1 MSMAVSMVRFSVPV
15 NNYGTEF
22 CMSTIGERLKEERER
37 LRMTIPQFADA
48 AGAKKNTVI
57 DWQKDVS
64 SPPGARLAAL
74 AEIGV
79 DVNYVLT
86 GVRRS
91 VYEVI
96 RDDIVKAKKE
106 LGMDFIGEKPL
117 TEYDLRTKAF
127 IDEFAALD
135 DSGKEAVEAMIKA
148 LSKKTGKEGQ

>member
-1 MSMAVSMVRFSVPV
+1 MYV
-15 NNYGTEF
+15 YGSEYGAQSCTCQYLYGEHV
-22 CMSTIGERLKEERER
+22 STIGQRLREARER
-37 LRMTIPQFADA
+37 LGKNQADF
-48 AGAKKNTVI
+48 GALGGVSKRAQINYE
-57 DWQKDVS
+57 KDERKPDS
-64 SPPGARLAAL
+64 DYFSRLSRA
-74 AEIGV
+74 GV
-79 DVNYVLT
+79 DVAYVLT
-86 GVRRS
+86 GEKRS

-135 DSGKEAVEAMIKA
+135 ESGKEAVEAMIKA